1 MSRKRQKKKELQLKK
16 FFPKLYDPMCSIFS
30 GETLLLVGEVMGV
43 KSRGVR
49 PSRFLRCF
57 DKNGENVY
65 LPFELKGKF
74 SAIAKEDNI
83 SGVHTPENLTSKR
96 LPVMARL
103 VHGLPP
109 VGLKSSQTFLPEV
122 RLFNAFEEDYL
133 VAMTLGKQLFVY
145 FCNLH
150 TIFFFGFIK
159 MANNINNS
167 SF

>member
-1 MSRKRQKKKELQLKK
+1 
-16 FFPKLYDPMCSIFS
+16 
-30 GETLLLVGEVMGV
+30 MGV

-49 PSRFLRCF
+49 PARFLRCF

-109 VGLKSSQTFLPEV
+109 VGLKSSQSFLPEL
-122 RLFNAFEEDYL
+122 RLFNVIEEDYL
-133 VAMTLGKQLFVY
+133 VAMTLGEMY
-145 FCNLH
+145 FSISRKKNGTFSPHENCIHNRISISRKKI
-150 TIFFFGFIK
+150 IFF
-159 MANNINNS
+159 S
-167 SF
+167 

>member
-1 MSRKRQKKKELQLKK
+1 
-16 FFPKLYDPMCSIFS
+16 
-30 GETLLLVGEVMGV
+30 MGV

-49 PSRFLRCF
+49 PARFLRCF

-109 VGLKSSQTFLPEV
+109 VGLKSSQSFLPEL
-122 RLFNAFEEDYL
+122 RLFNVIEEDYL
-133 VAMTLGKQLFVY
+133 VAMTLGEMYFSISRKKILFPPR
-145 FCNLH
+145 
-150 TIFFFGFIK
+150 
-159 MANNINNS
+159 
-167 SF
+167 

>member
-1 MSRKRQKKKELQLKK
+1 
-16 FFPKLYDPMCSIFS
+16 
-30 GETLLLVGEVMGV
+30 MGV

-49 PSRFLRCF
+49 PARFLRCF

-109 VGLKSSQTFLPEV
+109 VGLKSSQSFLPEL
-122 RLFNAFEEDYL
+122 RLFNVIEEDYL
-133 VAMTLGKQLFVY
+133 VAMTLGEMYFSISRKKKILFSPIKIVY
-145 FCNLH
+145 ITEFQFHEKRL
-150 TIFFFGFIK
+150 FFFHEIEFLKNKYTYIK
-159 MANNINNS
+159 KDRKT
-167 SF
+167 